1 MLSWLCLAIKIT
13 RFLIQQVNS
22 LERESFDAIILLN
35 AFGAY
40 NDVKEDVE
48 TTAKTTS
55 RWQIWPQY
63 NDNGQVTAKF
73 KMMSCRV

>member
-35 AFGAY
+35 AFDAQ

-55 RWQIWPQY
+55 R
-63 NDNGQVTAKF
+63 
-73 KMMSCRV
+73 